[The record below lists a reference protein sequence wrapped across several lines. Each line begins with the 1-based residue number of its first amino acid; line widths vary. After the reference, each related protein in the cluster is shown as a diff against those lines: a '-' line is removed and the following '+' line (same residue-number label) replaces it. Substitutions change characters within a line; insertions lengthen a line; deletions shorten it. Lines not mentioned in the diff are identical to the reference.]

1 MLFKSRLHPI
11 WRGSARPPS
20 AQESK
25 GLSPVR
31 VISGFKRRA
40 RRCLLWIE
48 DRAGSIIAVIV
59 AVWLTALGL
68 LLLSSW
74 ALAVSIAI
82 PLAAILTILAAT
94 ASAATAAFKWLRR
107 HREDRTVPPLPGT
120 GSKPVARGPRPGGTT
135 GEQAGHDGQGDGT
148 EESVPGDRR

>member
-82 PLAAILTILAAT
+82 SGSDLDYPGRDGFGRHSRVQVAPPPPRGPHRTALAGDGQQACRPRPAA
-94 ASAATAAFKWLRR
+94 RR
-107 HREDRTVPPLPGT
+107 HNRRASWSRWPG
-120 GSKPVARGPRPGGTT
+120 RWNGGVR
-135 GEQAGHDGQGDGT
+135 AW
-148 EESVPGDRR
+148 